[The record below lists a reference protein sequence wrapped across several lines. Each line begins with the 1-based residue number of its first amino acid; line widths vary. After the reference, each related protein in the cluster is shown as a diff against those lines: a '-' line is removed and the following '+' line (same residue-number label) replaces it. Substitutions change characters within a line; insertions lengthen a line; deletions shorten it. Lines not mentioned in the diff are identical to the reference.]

1 MDAGAIGALIPVV
14 AIGGFFAWLIALA
27 VSKAYTAKL
36 RAQSRA
42 APAVGAEHED
52 VLAAVE
58 ELRREVAELAER
70 VDFTERLI
78 AKGQATGRLGP
89 KP

>member
-14 AIGGFFAWLIALA
+14 AIAGFFAWLIALA
-27 VSKAYTAKL
+27 AGKAYTAKL
-36 RAQSRA
+36 EAQSRA
-42 APAVGAEHED
+42 APAVGAGHED

-58 ELRREVAELAER
+58 ALRREVAELAER

-78 AKGQATGRLGP
+78 ARGQATGRLGP

>member
-1 MDAGAIGALIPVV
+1 MDPGAIGALIPVV
-14 AIGGFFAWLIALA
+14 AIGGFFAWVIALA
-27 VSKAYTAKL
+27 ASKAYMAKL
-36 RAQSRA
+36 QAQSRA
-42 APAVGAEHED
+42 APAVGAGHED

-78 AKGQATGRLGP
+78 AQGQATGRLGP